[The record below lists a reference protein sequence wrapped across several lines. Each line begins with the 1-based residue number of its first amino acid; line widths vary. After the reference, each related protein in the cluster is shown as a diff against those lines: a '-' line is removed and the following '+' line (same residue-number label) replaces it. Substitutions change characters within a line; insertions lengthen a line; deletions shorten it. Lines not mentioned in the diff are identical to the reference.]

1 MLTPQLRKFSD
12 LYDKYGLGATKNL
25 HLICQLI
32 ILGRTCS
39 LWKLKDYVGLALDK
53 PLVQPASHYQRLI
66 RFFDAWQDDTDFIL
80 DVQRRT
86 VGLLRRFNFTHLLL
100 DGTSWKRGQQKYH
113 YMVLS
118 VLVGSVAVPIYW
130 KQLGKIGASSQ
141 KERKAIFTEAMKH
154 FDLKGMTLLADREYV
169 GIEWFKFLVDNKI
182 EFVIRLR
189 FGDYYSA
196 VDEAPGKT
204 YQQMYDQCLVGGKF
218 CRKRIKLGGRFYFI
232 SMRSNPKATAG
243 DEVIIFLTRIR
254 AVKKTVDQ
262 YVKRWR
268 IECLFRHLK
277 TNGFGLEDINFKP
290 VGRSNLLMAIVGL
303 SYAMTVRVGWAARST
318 IRIIQYA
325 DATVFPAESI
335 FRKGLSLLTPW
346 CGRLELFLNRY
357 LSLADGRN
365 HPIFKNVE

>member
-39 LWKLKDYVGLALDK
+39 LWKLKDYVGLVLDK

-66 RFFDAWQDDTDFIL
+66 RFFDAWQDDTNFLL
-80 DVQRRT
+80 DVQKRT
-86 VGLLRRFNFTHLLL
+86 LSLLRRFRFTHLLL
-100 DGTSWKRGQQKYH
+100 DGTSWKRGQQNYH

-141 KERKAIFTEAMKH
+141 KERQMMFSEAMKH
-154 FDLKGMTLLADREYV
+154 FDLTGMTLLADREYV
-169 GIEWFKFLVDNKI
+169 GLKWFKFLVDNKI

-189 FGDYYSA
+189 FGDYYQA
-196 VDEAPGKT
+196 VDQAPGNT
-204 YQQMYDQCLVGGKF
+204 YQQMYNQCLAGGKF
-218 CRKRIKLGGRFYFI
+218 CRKRIELGGRFYFI
-232 SMRSNPKATAG
+232 SMRSNPKMTPG

-254 AVKKTVDQ
+254 PVKKTVDH

-277 TNGFGLEDINFKP
+277 TNGFGLEAINFKP
-290 VGRSNLLMAIVGL
+290 VGRSNLFMAIVGL
-303 SYAMTVRVGWAARST
+303 SYSLTVRVGWAARSK

-325 DATVFPAESI
+325 DGAVFPAESV
-335 FRKGLSLLTPW
+335 FRKGLSLLMPW
-346 CGRLELFLNRY
+346 CANLELFLERY
-357 LSLADGRN
+357 LSLDDRKN
-365 HPIFKNVE
+365 HPILKM